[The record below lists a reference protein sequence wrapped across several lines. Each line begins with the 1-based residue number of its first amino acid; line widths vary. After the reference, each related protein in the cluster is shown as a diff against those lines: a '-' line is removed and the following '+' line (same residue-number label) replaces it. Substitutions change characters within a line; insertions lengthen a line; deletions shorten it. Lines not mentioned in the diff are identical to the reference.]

1 MPRDSAPTRPERHW
15 YKDAVIYELHV
26 RSFYDSKGD
35 GVGDFRG
42 LAQKLDY
49 LQDLGVTA
57 LWLLPFYPSPLKDD
71 GYDTANYTAVH
82 PSYGDLNDVRA
93 FLKEAHRRSLRVVT
107 EMVLNHTSDQHPW
120 FQRARRAARG
130 SPARDFYV
138 WSDTPERY
146 REARIIFKDFESSNW
161 SWDPVAKAYYWHRF
175 YSHQPDLNFDNPR
188 VREAM
193 IKAVDFW
200 MGRMGVDGLRL
211 DAVPYLYEREGTNC
225 ENLPETHAFLREL
238 RRHVDERYPDRMLL
252 AEANQWPEDAVAYFG
267 GGTGDECH
275 TAFHFP
281 LMPRMFVGLQTEDR
295 FPIVDMLE
303 QTPPIPETSQWVL
316 FLRNHDELTLEMVS
330 DEERDYM
337 YRAYAQDPQ
346 ARINLGIRRRLAPL
360 LGNSRRKIELMTAL
374 LLSLPGTPVIYYG
387 DELGMG
393 DNFYLGDRN
402 GVRTPMQ
409 WSPDRNAGFSRAN
422 SQRLFLP
429 VISDPEYHYEAINV
443 DVQQNNPQ
451 SLLWWTKRVLDLRK
465 RHHAF
470 GRGTMEML
478 LPENRKVLVFLR
490 RYGDESLLVVAN
502 LSRFAQHVELNLSSH
517 RGQVPLEMFGQAPFP
532 AIGEGL
538 YPLSL
543 GPHSFY
549 WFALR
554 PPTSA
559 VAAAGGA
566 AVRELPTLRVSDAR
580 TLGRDDASRA
590 AIEGVLPQW
599 LHTRPWFLGQ
609 GRRIQSLEV
618 VDALPVSAEGIMV
631 LVRVDYREGEA
642 ETYALPMASAVG
654 PRAEDLLREH
664 RHIVIARLETADA
677 AGILYDALWDR
688 AFCEGLLG
696 VVARQRT
703 VKGLVG
709 EVRGSSGSSV
719 RHTRRPEKGLVPVAT
734 DGEGGFTRVVYGD
747 RFTLKLIRR
756 LEEGPHP
763 DLEMSRFLTERA
775 SFPAALPVLGE
786 IEYVSGRR
794 PGMTLAVLRHAAGP
808 GRNARQHAL
817 DHLGRFFE
825 SVLAQAAAPP
835 PPPAPGEGPVDLASR
850 GLPPVA
856 YERIGSFLRD
866 AELLGQ
872 RTAEMHKALAAD
884 RDDPAFAPEPFS
896 TLYQRALLQSRRVL
910 TRESVQLLRRRMREL
925 GDPARSEAQRLLALE
940 AEITRR
946 FRAVFQRKVRAERIR
961 SHGDYRLEKLLYT
974 GKDFLVRDFEGDAA
988 RPLSERRL
996 KRSPLRDVAAMIR
1009 SLHHAADRALSGRVG
1024 AAGVR
1029 PEDLPVLEPWARF
1042 WKTWTSA
1049 AFLKSYL
1056 DSAAGAA
1063 FHPGSRDE
1071 LAALLDAALI
1081 ETLLSELRH
1090 DLTLRPERARGP
1102 LRDLLAALERG
1113 DTAAR
1118 QSGS

>member
-1 MPRDSAPTRPERHW
+1 MARTPVPSAEERQW

-42 LAQKLDY
+42 LAAKLDY

-71 GYDTANYTAVH
+71 GYDIASYVGIH
-82 PSYGDLNDVRA
+82 PAYGDLRDFRL
-93 FLKEAHRRSLRVVT
+93 FLKEAHRRNLRVIT

-120 FQRARRAARG
+120 FQRARRAPPG
-130 SPARDFYV
+130 SAWRDFYV

-175 YSHQPDLNFDNPR
+175 YSHQPDLNFDNPK

-193 IKAVDFW
+193 LQAVDFW

-211 DAVPYLYEREGTNC
+211 DAVPYLFEREGTNC

-238 RRHVDERYPDRMLL
+238 RRHVDERHPGRMLL

-267 GGTGDECH
+267 GGAGDECH

-303 QTPPIPETSQWVL
+303 QTPAVPEGSQWVL

-337 YRAYAQDPQ
+337 YRVYAQDPQ

-393 DNFYLGDRN
+393 DNYYLGDRN

-422 SQRLFLP
+422 SQRLYLP
-429 VISDPEYHYEAINV
+429 IIIDPEYHYEAINV

-451 SLLWWTKRVLDLRK
+451 SLLWWTKRILDLRR

-478 LPENRKVLVFLR
+478 FPENRKVLAFVR

-502 LSRFAQHVELNLSSH
+502 LSRFAQHAELNLASH
-517 RGQVPLEMFGQAPFP
+517 RGQVPLELFGQNRFP
-532 AIGEGL
+532 PVGEGP

-549 WFALR
+549 WFSLR
-554 PPTSA
+554 PHPADVRLSGA
-559 VAAAGGA
+559 PVAP
-566 AVRELPTLRVSDAR
+566 ELATLRIPDPRKA
-580 TLGRDDASRA
+580 GRDDASRA
-590 AIEGVLPQW
+590 AIEAVLPQW
-599 LHTRPWFLGQ
+599 LQTRPWFLGM
-609 GRRIQSLEV
+609 GRRLQAVEI
-618 VDALPVSAEGIMV
+618 VDAVPVSPEGNV
-631 LVRVDYREGEA
+631 LIVRVDYREGEA
-642 ETYALPMASAVG
+642 ETYAMPLASAG
-654 PRAEDLLREH
+654 GHRAEDVLRES
-664 RHIVIARLETADA
+664 RQAVVARLETAGGEA
-677 AGILYDALWDR
+677 ILYDALWDR
-688 AFCEGLLG
+688 GFCEGLLG
-696 VVARQRT
+696 IVARQRL
-703 VKGLVG
+703 VKGMAG
-709 EVRGSSGSSV
+709 ELRGSSGSGV
-719 RHTRRPEKGLVPVAT
+719 RHTRRPEKGLVPTPA
-734 DGEGGFTRVVYGD
+734 DGERGSSRVAYGD
-747 RFTLKLIRR
+747 RFTLKLVRR

-763 DLEMSRFLTERA
+763 DLEVGRFLTERA
-775 SFPAALPVLGE
+775 AFPQALPILGE
-786 IEYVSGRR
+786 IEYRRGRR
-794 PGMTLAVLRHAAGP
+794 SGMALAVLRGAAGP
-808 GRNARQHAL
+808 EADARRHAL
-817 DHLGRFFE
+817 DHLGRYFE
-825 SVLAQAAAPP
+825 SVLAQGAAAPP
-835 PPPAPGEGPVDLASR
+835 PAVPPGEGPLQLAGR
-850 GLPPVA
+850 GLPPLA
-856 YERIGSFLRD
+856 QERIGSFLHD
-866 AELLGQ
+866 AELLGR
-872 RTAEMHKALAAD
+872 RTAEMHRALAAD
-884 RDDPAFAPEPFS
+884 REDPVFAPEPFS

-910 TRESVQLLRRRMREL
+910 TRDCLQFLRRRLREMEEAFR
-925 GDPARSEAQRLLALE
+925 PEAQRLLSLE

-946 FRAVFQRKVRAERIR
+946 FRTVFQRSIGVERIR
-961 SHGDYRLEKLLYT
+961 CHGDYRLERLLYT
-974 GKDFLVRDFEGDAA
+974 GKDFLIRDFEGDPA
-988 RPLSERRL
+988 RPLSERRI
-996 KRSPLRDVAAMIR
+996 KRAPLRDVAAMIR
-1009 SLHHAADRALSGRVG
+1009 SFHHAAAQALSGRIG

-1029 PEDLPVLEPWARF
+1029 AEDLPVLEPWARF
-1042 WKTWTSA
+1042 WTDWVSA

-1056 DSAAGAA
+1056 DAAAGAP
-1063 FHPGSRDE
+1063 FHPASHEE
-1071 LAALLDAALI
+1071 LAVLFDAALV

-1090 DLTLRPERARGP
+1090 DLALRPERARWP
-1102 LRDLLAALERG
+1102 IADLLATVEGGR
-1113 DTAAR
+1113 
-1118 QSGS
+1118 